1 MRKATTKLAPI
12 SHQQFASQSTK
23 ELAVLRAIVVREA
36 CLDYTLELATGFV
49 PPTPP
54 TDLLQALLQLRLAS
68 IDVVEAIALWRR
80 ILVRPMPFVWRGTNY
95 LLRMVHDTDFVAK
108 SSQVAAAL
116 GVALRRRN
124 PFCTVPGLDMK
135 QRVRDAS
142 TASDLVLVIDPTET
156 NIALRLHRAE
166 LLILLESEGQVT
178 DERSKDERGGQ
189 LAQKEAEEVSRRRF
203 GGLQHEVP

>member
-12 SHQQFASQSTK
+12 SHQQFASQSSE
-23 ELAVLRAIVVREA
+23 ELAVLRAIVVREG
-36 CLDYTLELATGFV
+36 CLDYTLELTTGFV

-54 TDLLQALLQLRLAS
+54 ADLLQALLQLRLAS
-68 IDVVEAIALWRR
+68 IEVVEAIALWLR
-80 ILVRPMPFVWRGTNY
+80 ILVRPMPFLWRGTNY

-124 PFCTVPGLDMK
+124 PFCTAPGLDMK
-135 QRVRDAS
+135 HRVRDVS
-142 TASDLVLVIDPTET
+142 TASDLVHVIDPSET
-156 NIALRLHRAE
+156 NVALRLHRAE
-166 LLILLESEGQVT
+166 LLVLLESDGHMVDNRAT
-178 DERSKDERGGQ
+178 DERWCQ
-189 LAQKEAEEVSRRRF
+189 LAKQEAEEVSRRRF